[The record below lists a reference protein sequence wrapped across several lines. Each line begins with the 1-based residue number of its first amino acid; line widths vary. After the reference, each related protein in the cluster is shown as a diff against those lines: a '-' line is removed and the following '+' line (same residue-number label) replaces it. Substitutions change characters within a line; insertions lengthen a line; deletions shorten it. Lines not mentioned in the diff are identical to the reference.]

1 MMKGFPM
8 SVHLFENVE
17 MAPADPI
24 IGLNELFKSESNPQ
38 KVNLTIGVYL
48 NEQGICPVLSSVKQA
63 EKIILEKETTKNYLS
78 IEGEAHYGSLVR
90 EQLFGEGHRIL
101 KDNLAVTAHT
111 PGGTGALKVAADFVT
126 TQFRGAGAWI
136 SDPSWANHSALLSAA
151 GYKVSSYP
159 YLNREQYGLDFEG
172 MLESLERIPEG
183 DLVLLHGCCHNPTG
197 IDPTPAQWD
206 ALAELFQR
214 RALIP
219 LIDIAYQG
227 LGDGL
232 EEDAY
237 GVRAFGEAG
246 INMLVATSY
255 SKCFGLY
262 RERTGAVTLVASSRD
277 EAERAM
283 SNLRVCVRTNYSS
296 PPAHGGNIV
305 DTVLSDPELQK
316 LWKSELDA
324 MRERIQCM
332 RRLFVETMKAEGV
345 KRDFSFLNEQKGMFS
360 FTGITGEPVLRLR
373 SEYGV
378 YMLENGRI
386 NVAGI
391 TPDNIGY
398 LGRSIAAVLKES

>member
-1 MMKGFPM
+1 M

-24 IGLNELFKSESNPQ
+24 LGLNEQFKSDSNPR
-38 KVNLTIGVYL
+38 KVNLTIGIYL
-48 NEQGICPVLSSVKQA
+48 NDEGICPVLSSVKQA
-63 EKIILEKETTKNYLS
+63 EKILLEKETTKNYLS
-78 IEGEAHYGSLVR
+78 IEGEAHYGKLVR
-90 EQLFGEGHRIL
+90 EQLFGPGHRV
-101 KDNLAVTAHT
+101 LAEDLAITVHT
-111 PGGTGALKVAADFVT
+111 PGGTGALKVGADFIAS
-126 TQFRGAGAWI
+126 QFRGACVWI
-136 SDPSWANHSALLSAA
+136 SDPSWANHRALFSKA
-151 GYKVSSYP
+151 GYEVKSYP
-159 YLNREQYGLDFEG
+159 YLDAENYRLNFEG
-172 MLESLERIPEG
+172 MLETLESVPEG
-183 DLVLLHGCCHNPTG
+183 DMVLLHGCCHNPTG
-197 IDPTPAQWD
+197 IDLTPAQWD

-219 LIDIAYQG
+219 FIDIAYQG

-232 EEDAY
+232 DEDAY

-246 INMLVATSY
+246 VNMLAATSF

-262 RERTGAVTLVASSRD
+262 RERTGAVTLVASSRE

-305 DTVLSDPELQK
+305 DTVLSDPELEK
-316 LWKSELDA
+316 LWRSELDA

-332 RRLFVETMKAEGV
+332 RRLFIDTLKDAGV
-345 KRDFSFLNEQKGMFS
+345 KRDFSFLIDQKGMFS
-360 FTGITGEPVLRLR
+360 YTGITGEPVLRLR

-391 TPDNIGY
+391 TPDNVAY
-398 LGRSIAAVLKES
+398 LGRSIAAVLGE